1 MTPRQ
6 IEVLKAVDAA
16 GSVRGAARALGCDPS
31 TVRDAL
37 HRAKANGG
45 KVAPVA
51 PIAVQPRGLR
61 MLILEDVQA
70 KAGTD
75 FSFLKRIGQYA
86 VDKRPDVLVCIGDFA
101 DMESLSSYDKS
112 KKSYEGRRYS
122 KDIAAAHEAM
132 SAFVTP
138 MVDYNAAHPEAPY
151 KPRMVM
157 CLGNHENRINR
168 AIEEDPMLAGTISV
182 DDLQYEAFGW
192 EVYPFLEVV
201 VIEGVAFAHY
211 FVTGVRGQP
220 ASTAAAQLRVANMSC
235 CAGHQQGK
243 QIAYAKRADGAIL
256 TSIISGSCYEHYE
269 GFLGPQT
276 NKQHWRGF
284 FMLHDVRNGTFD
296 EMPVSLSFINQRYP
310 DIHVA
315 SDYAKDPQ

>member
-1 MTPRQ
+1 
-6 IEVLKAVDAA
+6 
-16 GSVRGAARALGCDPS
+16 
-31 TVRDAL
+31 
-37 HRAKANGG
+37 
-45 KVAPVA
+45 VAP
-51 PIAVQPRGLR
+51 AVVQANGLR

-70 KAGTD
+70 KDGTD
-75 FSFLKRIGQYA
+75 FSYLKRIGQYA
-86 VDKRPDVLVCIGDFA
+86 VDKRPDVLLCIGDFA
-101 DMESLSSYDKS
+101 DMESLSSYDKG

-132 SAFVTP
+132 SAFLTP
-138 MVDYNAAHPEAPY
+138 MLDYNAAHPEAPY

-168 AIEEDPMLAGTISV
+168 VVEEDPKLAGTISI
-182 DDLQYEAFGW
+182 DDLQYDAFGW

-220 ASTAAAQLRVANMSC
+220 ASSAAAQLRVANMSC

-256 TSIISGSCYEHYE
+256 TSIISGSCYEHFE

-315 SDYAKDPQ
+315 RDYAKDPQ